1 MKVLFV
7 DLYTTIRGTVKYVG
21 PVSGL
26 VGYRLGVEV
35 DPDHDHVSFNAG
47 NDGTFTGERYFTCAP
62 DRGRFVKLEEVIE
75 CYR

>member
-35 DPDHDHVSFNAG
+35 DPDHDHGIIIIRVYYC
-47 NDGTFTGERYFTCAP
+47 R
-62 DRGRFVKLEEVIE
+62 
-75 CYR
+75 